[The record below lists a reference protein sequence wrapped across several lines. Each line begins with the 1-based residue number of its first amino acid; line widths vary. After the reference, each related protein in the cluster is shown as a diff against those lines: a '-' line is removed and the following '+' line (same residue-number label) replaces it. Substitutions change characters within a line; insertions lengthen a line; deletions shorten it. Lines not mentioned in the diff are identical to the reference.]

1 MINFL
6 HPIFTILVL
15 ILIAYSFLEVYE
27 NKKYKSIWIVVM
39 VMIILIGFRKFV
51 GADYPIYSRIYD
63 YVGEEVSFSEF
74 FNSKKERFLG
84 VEWLYALLGK
94 IVYVLDAPF
103 FVFTF
108 IIAIISIGLKY
119 FAFRS
124 SVVYPALSMLLYIF
138 PSYFTSDGG
147 HMRQGVAMGI
157 VLLSFS
163 YIRKRKLLSFLFMI
177 YLAMGFHNSAF
188 VFVVT
193 YWLVLVPLNSFR
205 ILLLVLGSMALSP
218 LEIYK
223 YISLLDWLVPSEVHS
238 GFQAYEMI
246 EEESKGS
253 VKLTDLIC
261 VMYTYFLVTY
271 NKEAC
276 ERIPYYEYMRNIGV
290 MGICLYFVFRGSA
303 IFSSRLVVY
312 YFIYMVMVIPNII
325 AAIQKDVLKKSLHFS
340 MVCFVIFYYFV
351 YASMQAPRAG
361 YNFIYKNYLW

>member
-1 MINFL
+1 MIHFL
-6 HPIFTILVL
+6 HPVFTILILAL
-15 ILIAYSFLEVYE
+15 IVYSFMEVYN
-27 NKKYKSIWIVVM
+27 NKSYKSVWIIIVTMIVM
-39 VMIILIGFRKFV
+39 IGFRKFV
-51 GADYPIYSRIYD
+51 GADYPIYLRIYD

-74 FNSKKERFLG
+74 FNNKKEHFLG

-103 FVFTF
+103 FIFTL

-119 FAFRS
+119 FTFRG

-157 VLLSFS
+157 VFLSFS
-163 YIRKRKLLSFLFMI
+163 YISKRKLLPFLFMI

-188 VFVVT
+188 VFVIS

-205 ILLLVLGSMALSP
+205 ILLLVSGSIVLSP
-218 LEIYK
+218 FEIYK
-223 YISLLDWLVPSEVHS
+223 YISLLDWLIPSEVHS

-246 EEESKGS
+246 DQANPGS
-253 VKLTDLIC
+253 IKLNDIIYLL
-261 VMYTYFLVTY
+261 YTYFLVTY

-276 ERIPYYEYMRNIGV
+276 EKIPYYEYMRNISV
-290 MGICLYFVFRGSA
+290 LGICFYFIFRGSP
-303 IFSSRLVVY
+303 IFSSRLSVYFVV
-312 YFIYMVMVIPNII
+312 FITMVIPNII
-325 AAIQKDVLKKSLHFS
+325 AAVQKDTLKKSLHFI

-351 YASMQAPRAG
+351 YASMQAPRAR
-361 YNFIYKNYLW
+361 YNYIYDNYLW